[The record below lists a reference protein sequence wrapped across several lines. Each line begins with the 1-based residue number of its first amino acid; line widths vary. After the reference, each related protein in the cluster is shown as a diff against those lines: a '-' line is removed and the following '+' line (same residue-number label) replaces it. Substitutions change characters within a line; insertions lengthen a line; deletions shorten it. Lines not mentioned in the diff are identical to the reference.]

1 MTPRERIIA
10 ALSHKE
16 TDKVPVDLGST
27 ESSGITWI
35 PYNKLKNHLNIS
47 TVTKVFDM
55 MQLIAKVE
63 PGVLNAV
70 GADAMPLLIEP
81 REWKPWQF
89 EEGTIVEIPKK
100 ADLERLSNGDT
111 VMKSENRTVLSRL
124 PRGGFYFDSVYH
136 PLENARTVED
146 IDAGEAFFKGFDWP
160 CYWDE
165 DFSDIAKKAKKL
177 YKETQYAIVG
187 NLCVHLLAAGQEIRG
202 FENFM
207 MDLVINKSLAHR
219 LLQKQVEAYMPRID
233 RYIEA
238 VGPYLQIILVND
250 DLGTQNGLQIKPELY
265 REMIKPYHRQLWG
278 YIKEKSGKPLL
289 LHSCGSIYE
298 IIPDLIE
305 IGVDA
310 LNPVQVSA
318 KNMDTAK
325 LKKEFGKDLTFWGG
339 GCDSQR
345 ILPYGTQKDVREEVK
360 RRVNDLAPGGG
371 FVFCQVHNIQP
382 DVPLENILAMYEE
395 LESSNSSI
403 F

>member
-16 TDKVPVDLGST
+16 TDKIPVDLGST
-27 ESSGITWI
+27 ESSGIT
-35 PYNKLKNHLNIS
+35 
-47 TVTKVFDM
+47 
-55 MQLIAKVE
+55 
-63 PGVLNAV
+63 GVLSAV
-70 GADAMPLLIEP
+70 GADAVPLLIEP
-81 REWKPWQF
+81 REWKSWQF
-89 EEGTIVEIPKK
+89 EKGVTVEIPKK
-100 ADLERLSNGDT
+100 ADLERLLGGDT
-111 VMKSENRTVLSRL
+111 VMKSKNGTVLSRL
-124 PRGGFYFDSVYH
+124 PKSGFYFDSVYH

-146 IDAGEAFFKGFDWP
+146 IDAGEAFLKGFDWP

-177 YKETQYAIVG
+177 YEETQYAIVG

-202 FENFM
+202 FANFM
-207 MDLVINKSLAHR
+207 MDLVINKRLAHR

-250 DLGTQNGLQIKPELY
+250 DLGTQNGLQIKPKLY

-339 GCDSQR
+339 GCDSQKT
-345 ILPYGTQKDVREEVK
+345 LPYGTPKDVREEVK

-382 DVPLENILAMYEE
+382 DVSLENILAMYEE
-395 LESSNSSI
+395 LGSSNLSM